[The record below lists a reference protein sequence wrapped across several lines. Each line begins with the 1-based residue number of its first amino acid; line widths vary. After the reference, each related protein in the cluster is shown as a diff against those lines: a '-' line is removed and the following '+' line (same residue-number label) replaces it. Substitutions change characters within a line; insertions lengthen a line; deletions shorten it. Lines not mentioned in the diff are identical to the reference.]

1 MTEETHEHEHEGF
14 SEEDEQWL
22 VHQREHDA
30 KRAKREKKKRGGDEG
45 GALNINSMM
54 DIMVIIL
61 VFLLKQYGED
71 PLKVQ
76 AEDLKVPSSYSQ
88 LRPEDTT
95 TITIGQKMILVD
107 DKLATDVKNGA
118 VDKSQKKGGEQSLV
132 IQPLYEAL
140 TTAVKKKKR
149 EKELLSQKYDPIATI
164 IADQTTPYRL
174 VTEVMY
180 TAGQAELSKFKF
192 AVIKT
197 DRNFLAD

>member
-1 MTEETHEHEHEGF
+1 MTEETHESTGF

-22 VHQREHDA
+22 IAQREHDA
-30 KRAKREKKKRGGDEG
+30 KRAKREKKKRPEEG

-76 AEDLKVPSSYSQ
+76 AEDLKVPSSFSQ

-95 TITIGQKMILVD
+95 TITISQKVILVD
-107 DKLATDVKNGA
+107 DKVAADVKNGA
-118 VDKSQKKGGEQSLV
+118 VDKSQKKGGEQSLM
-132 IQPLYEAL
+132 IQPLYETL

-174 VTEVMY
+174 VTEVMF

-197 DRNFLAD
+197 DRSMLAD

>member
-1 MTEETHEHEHEGF
+1 MSNDAQTELSAEEHF
-14 SEEDEQWL
+14 L
-22 VHQREHDA
+22 AQRAREA
-30 KRAKREKKKRGGDEG
+30 KKKKREKRRGEEG
-45 GALNINSMM
+45 GSLNINSMM

-95 TITIGQKMILVD
+95 TITIGQKSILVN
-107 DKLATDVKNGA
+107 DKKAADVKNGQ
-118 VDKSQKKGGEQSLV
+118 VDKSQKQGGEQALM
-132 IQPLYEAL
+132 IRPLFEQL
-140 TTAVKKKKR
+140 TESVKKKKR
-149 EKELLSQKYDPIATI
+149 EKQLLNQKYEPIATI
-164 IADQTTPYRL
+164 IADQSIPYRL

-197 DRNFLAD
+197 DRNLLGN